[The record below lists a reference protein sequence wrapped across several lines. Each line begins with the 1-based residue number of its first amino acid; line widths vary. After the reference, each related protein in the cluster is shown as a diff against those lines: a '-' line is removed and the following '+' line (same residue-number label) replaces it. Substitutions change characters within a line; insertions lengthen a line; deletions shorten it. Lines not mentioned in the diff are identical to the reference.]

1 MFKQFNLKKLAPVLV
16 WISIAVMGMAF
27 FLFEYVNYI
36 TTAESLTA
44 MFGDDLWITCTAL
57 AMVVI
62 DIAALILVFV
72 PEGAGKA
79 TSTVMK
85 TLLIIWG
92 LVSGLDMLLSWY
104 FAALRMENTAVR
116 APGAITDVLWI
127 MPIAIA
133 FMLWGV
139 QVGMLYTL
147 GQLIG
152 GGSRHPA
159 MSLSR
164 VPERG

>member
-16 WISIAVMGMAF
+16 WMSIAVMGVAF
-27 FLFEYVNYI
+27 FMFEYVNYV

-62 DIAALILVFV
+62 DVAALILVFI
-72 PEGAGKA
+72 PEGSGRA
-79 TSTVMK
+79 TSMVMK
-85 TLLIIWG
+85 TLLAIWAI
-92 LVSGLDMLLSWY
+92 VSGLDMLLSWY
-104 FAALRMENTAVR
+104 FAALRMENTAVQ
-116 APGAITDVLWI
+116 APGAITGVLWI

-152 GGSRHPA
+152 GGARRPA
-159 MSLSR
+159 MSMTR